1 MGVVDY
7 FRFYLFFVPNGI
19 QIISRQQS
27 FLNGE
32 WAIID
37 FFVSYIHSL
46 KKFSS
51 VSRTCKPGI
60 TTYLVVLTLEM
71 TASTVD
77 YYKITLIWLMH
88 IGL

>member
-7 FRFYLFFVPNGI
+7 FKFYLFFVPNGI

-46 KKFSS
+46 KIFSS
-51 VSRTCKPGI
+51 VSRK
-60 TTYLVVLTLEM
+60 
-71 TASTVD
+71 
-77 YYKITLIWLMH
+77 K
-88 IGL
+88 